1 MNNVLNNSS
10 IFSDVNKKKDESNNE
25 KKILDE
31 NLKNFNIY
39 NKKENKYINKNIDD
53 DITSFS
59 ISSTSEEFPNLY
71 KIPKNKLFNKI
82 SPNETYLETYTK
94 NEKSKKCQNKVIN
107 KNNIEILNA
116 FLSTPKKTV
125 KDKVI
130 MVSEL
135 DRDFAKDENDNDNT
149 LDEKEFQHYNKD
161 MIKKRQN
168 DLKKKIRNNF
178 RLLIKENEE
187 EKNKNDI
194 SNNNS
199 KDMKVIKKSKD
210 KNQSKV
216 KIRYAKYT
224 KNVNQ
229 PLIDISRILN
239 KLKKNQNFEK
249 RNINNNNS
257 ISLKKISERTKI
269 DVNGTLVKKIS
280 INTKKISNSKMN
292 KSKNI
297 KKQQENKDKSFYFLN
312 KKFKNLILK
321 KNEFNNYLNTFNY
334 TINSNNMNCSSDK
347 IRREYSSI
355 RKRQSNIFK
364 QDKKEKSSSMLI
376 KKKKIII
383 NRIGLNNKKQTFN
396 YSFNFKKENSKIL
409 GKNKNV
415 IKMPIKVNITSNDI
429 KRKKFI
435 NINLSSN
442 IGKSKPK
449 FFRNIN
455 KSSLLL
461 KTKKIFVH
469 KKL

>member
-82 SPNETYLETYTK
+82 SPNESYLETYTK
-94 NEKSKKCQNKVIN
+94 NKKSKKCQNKVIN

-130 MVSEL
+130 TVSEL

-239 KLKKNQNFEK
+239 KLKKNQNF
-249 RNINNNNS
+249 
-257 ISLKKISERTKI
+257 
-269 DVNGTLVKKIS
+269 
-280 INTKKISNSKMN
+280 
-292 KSKNI
+292 
-297 KKQQENKDKSFYFLN
+297 
-312 KKFKNLILK
+312 
-321 KNEFNNYLNTFNY
+321 
-334 TINSNNMNCSSDK
+334 
-347 IRREYSSI
+347 
-355 RKRQSNIFK
+355 
-364 QDKKEKSSSMLI
+364 
-376 KKKKIII
+376 
-383 NRIGLNNKKQTFN
+383 
-396 YSFNFKKENSKIL
+396 
-409 GKNKNV
+409 
-415 IKMPIKVNITSNDI
+415 
-429 KRKKFI
+429 
-435 NINLSSN
+435 
-442 IGKSKPK
+442 
-449 FFRNIN
+449 
-455 KSSLLL
+455 
-461 KTKKIFVH
+461 
-469 KKL
+469 